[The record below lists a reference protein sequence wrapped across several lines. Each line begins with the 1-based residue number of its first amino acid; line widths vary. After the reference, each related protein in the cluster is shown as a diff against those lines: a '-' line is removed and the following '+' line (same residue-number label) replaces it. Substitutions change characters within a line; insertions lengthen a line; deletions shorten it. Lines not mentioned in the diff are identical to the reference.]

1 MIPRIQGRVGEIE
14 SPPELAGRFTFEVF
28 LSFMGDGEPQKVFQ
42 GPDYATHEEAM
53 KELRNA
59 CRICCEKI
67 ETDIDGKP
75 SGKFIDMK
83 TNHLRSWDEN

>member
-14 SPPELAGRFTFEVF
+14 SPPELAGRFTFEIFFSVIGQ
-28 LSFMGDGEPQKVFQ
+28 GDPEKVFQ
-42 GPDYATHEEAM
+42 GPDYATYEEAM
-53 KELRNA
+53 RELRQA
-59 CRICCEKI
+59 CRAACEKI
-67 ETDIDGKP
+67 EMDIDGET